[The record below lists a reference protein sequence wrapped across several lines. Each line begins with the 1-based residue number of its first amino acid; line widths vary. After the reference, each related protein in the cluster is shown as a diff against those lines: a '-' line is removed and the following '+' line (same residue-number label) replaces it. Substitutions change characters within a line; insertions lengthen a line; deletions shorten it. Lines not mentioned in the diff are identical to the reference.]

1 MRTTNPIAVLFGK
14 SPFRAIQQHAQL
26 VEECAAELL
35 PLFEALMEERF
46 KDVPAF
52 KEKIDSLEGQAD
64 DAKND
69 IRSTL
74 PRSLFMPVDR
84 RDLLDLLHA
93 QDSIAD
99 TAQDIAGLV
108 VMRQMRVPEPLREK
122 LLPYVRINYEVA
134 QRCREI
140 INELDELVETG
151 FRGKQ
156 GDRVIEMIEEL
167 GDLETVTDDQGMEL
181 STLLFEHESEM
192 KPLDVIFW
200 YELVQSIG
208 DIADFAEDVAD
219 RLRLLIAQ

>member
-1 MRTTNPIAVLFGK
+1 
-14 SPFRAIQQHAQL
+14 
-26 VEECAAELL
+26 
-35 PLFEALMEERF
+35 
-46 KDVPAF
+46 
-52 KEKIDSLEGQAD
+52 
-64 DAKND
+64 
-69 IRSTL
+69 
-74 PRSLFMPVDR
+74 
-84 RDLLDLLHA
+84 
-93 QDSIAD
+93 
-99 TAQDIAGLV
+99 
-108 VMRQMRVPEPLREK
+108 MRQMRVPEPLREK